1 MKKRVIFY
9 ILTIILFGSLLLLT
23 LKLGKELEVSKLIP
37 HFSEESTQPGTGNN
51 FLTALNNFLQN
62 FQHPLAILILQIL
75 TIILIARLF
84 GWMMNKI
91 GQPTVIGEIV
101 AGIFL
106 GPSLLGLFFP
116 QFSNFLFP
124 IDSLDNLQFLSQIGL
139 ILFMFII
146 GMEIDVG
153 ILKKS
158 AHDAIVVSHASIII
172 PYFLGVV
179 LAYFLYQNFA
189 PDTISFTAFA
199 LFIGIAMSI
208 TAFPVLARIIQERNL
223 TKDHLGTL
231 AITCAAVDDVTAWSL
246 LAVVIAIVKAGDI
259 TSALITIILSILY
272 VMFMLFVVKRL
283 LNKIAQTH
291 FTRETVNKPILAILF
306 GILLLSSYMTEVI
319 GIHALFGAFM
329 AGVIIPANQ
338 SFRRVLAEKIED
350 FSLVFLL
357 PLFFVFTG
365 LRTQIG
371 LLNNPELWIVC
382 LIIIAVAITGK
393 FLGSAVAAR
402 FVGQSWRD
410 SLVLGALMNTRGLME
425 LVVLNIGY
433 DLGVLTPEVFTM
445 LVLMALITT
454 FMTGPSITFID
465 FVTKRRERLKLAQ
478 LSTDEDK
485 ILISFGPP
493 LAGNRLLILANQM
506 VEKHNDI
513 ANITALHLTP
523 SSDISLKEAEVYEE
537 EGFKPIRELAKR
549 LGIKIETKY
558 RATNE
563 VSNEIVNI
571 ANDESYSMLLVGSS
585 KALFSRHETGGKI
598 KNFFDDCNCSVGV
611 LVDKGFNQINNVL
624 LLIYDSSD
632 KFLLQF
638 GRKLLMNSASELT
651 IIDRNNF
658 LQKDKSVDEMIKIYA
673 SKKINFQT
681 EMKLTDT
688 SANNYDLILIS
699 LEGWDKIRETNS
711 EWIKNSPSLLI
722 INK

>member
-1 MKKRVIFY
+1 MKKRVYFY
-9 ILTIILFGSLLLLT
+9 ILTIVFFGSLLLLT

-37 HFSEESTQPGTGNN
+37 DFSVESNQPDGESNFLVAVNN
-51 FLTALNNFLQN
+51 FLHN

-75 TIILIARLF
+75 SIILIARLF

-91 GQPTVIGEIV
+91 GQPTVIGEII

-124 IDSLDNLQFLSQIGL
+124 TESLVNLQFLSQIGL
-139 ILFMFII
+139 ILFMFIV
-146 GMEIDVG
+146 GMELDVG
-153 ILKKS
+153 ILKRS
-158 AHDAIVVSHASIII
+158 AQDAIVVSHASIIF
-172 PYFLGVV
+172 PYFLGVL

-208 TAFPVLARIIQERNL
+208 TAFPVLARIIQERDL
-223 TKDHLGTL
+223 TKDHLGAL

-259 TSALITIILSILY
+259 TASLLTIFFSVVY
-272 VMFMLFVVKRL
+272 VMFMIFVVKRL

-371 LLNNPELWIVC
+371 SLNNPNLWVVC
-382 LIIIAVAITGK
+382 IIIIAIAIIGK
-393 FLGSAVAAR
+393 FLGSAFAAR

-465 FVTKRRERLKLAQ
+465 FITKRRERLKLAS
-478 LSTDEDK
+478 LSTNEDK

-493 LAGNRLLILANQM
+493 LAGNQLLILANQM
-506 VEKHNDI
+506 VGKHNDK

-523 SSDISLKEAEVYEE
+523 SSDISLQEAEIFEE
-537 EGFKPIRELAKR
+537 EGFKPIRELAKK

-571 ANDESYSMLLVGSS
+571 ANEESYSMLLVGSS
-585 KALFSRHETGGKI
+585 KALFSRDETGGKI

-624 LLIYDSSD
+624 LLLYESPD
-632 KFLLQF
+632 KFLLEF
-638 GRKLLMNSASELT
+638 GRKFLMNSASELT
-651 IIDRNNF
+651 IIDINNI
-658 LQKDKSVDEMIKIYA
+658 LQKDKSVAELIKNYT
-673 SKKINFQT
+673 SKKISVQT
-681 EMKLTDT
+681 ELTPSTT
-688 SANNYDLILIS
+688 SMNNFDLILIS
-699 LEGWDKIRETNS
+699 LESWDKVREVNS

-722 INK
+722 VNK

>member
-1 MKKRVIFY
+1 MKKRVYFY
-9 ILTIILFGSLLLLT
+9 ILTIVFFGSLLLLT
-23 LKLGKELEVSKLIP
+23 LKLGKELELSKLIP
-37 HFSEESTQPGTGNN
+37 DFSEKSYLPDGESN
-51 FLTALNNFLQN
+51 FLTAVNNFLQN

-75 TIILIARLF
+75 SIILIARLF
-84 GWMMNKI
+84 GWLMNKI
-91 GQPTVIGEIV
+91 GQPTVIGEII

-106 GPSLLGLFFP
+106 GPSLLGLVFP
-116 QFSNFLFP
+116 QLSNFLFP
-124 IDSLDNLQFLSQIGL
+124 PESLVHLQFLSQIGL
-139 ILFMFII
+139 ILFMFIV
-146 GMEIDVG
+146 GMELDVR

-158 AHDAIVVSHASIII
+158 AHDAIVVSHASIIF
-172 PYFLGVV
+172 PYFLGVL
-179 LAYFLYQNFA
+179 LAYFLYENFA

-208 TAFPVLARIIQERNL
+208 TAFPVLARIIQERDL

-259 TSALITIILSILY
+259 TGALLTIFFSIVY
-272 VMFMLFVVKRL
+272 IIFMLFLIKPL

-306 GILLLSSYMTEVI
+306 GILLISSYLTEVI

-371 LLNNPELWIVC
+371 LLNNPNLWIVC
-382 LIIIAVAITGK
+382 LIIIAVAIIGK
-393 FLGSAVAAR
+393 FWGSAFAAK

-465 FVTKRRERLKLAQ
+465 FVTKRRERLKLAS
-478 LSTDEDK
+478 LSSIEDK

-506 VEKHNDI
+506 VEKHNDK
-513 ANITALHLTP
+513 AHITALHLTP
-523 SSDISLKEAEVYEE
+523 SSDISLQESKIYEE
-537 EGFKPIRELAKR
+537 EGFKPVRELAKK
-549 LGIKIETKY
+549 LGIKIETEY

-563 VSNEIVNI
+563 VSNEIVRL
-571 ANDESYSMLLVGSS
+571 ANEEPFSMLLVGSS
-585 KALFSRHETGGKI
+585 KAMFSRDETGGKI
-598 KNFFDDCNCSVGV
+598 KYFFDDCKCSVGV
-611 LVDKGFNQINNVL
+611 LVDRGFDEINNIL
-624 LLIYDSSD
+624 LLLQNPSD
-632 KFLLQF
+632 KFLLKYGQKF
-638 GRKLLMNSASELT
+638 LMNSAKELT
-651 IIDRNNF
+651 INDGNRI
-658 LQKDKSVDEMIKIYA
+658 LQNDKSTIDSLRSNG
-673 SKKINFQT
+673 SKKINVQYEETFSQT
-681 EMKLTDT
+681 FL
-688 SANNYDLILIS
+688 NNFDLIIIS
-699 LEGWDKIRETNS
+699 LESWDKIRETNS
-711 EWIKNSPSLLI
+711 DWIKNSPSLLI